1 MDRLTHLLSYL
12 LTYLLTHLLTYSL
25 IDYTSPYEDTDD
37 DGSCCCGWVTK
48 AHLETF
54 LYWAILCCVRR
65 RDARRNIKYSNYKPL
80 QKKRSNQQD
89 DDYDD
94 GPLTYSLTHLLIYLL
109 TYLLAYLQVMMMMM
123 LDQLTKTMKRANG
136 YEMCSI
142 SALSTSLRTS
152 YREAVCK
159 RVSLLFVFVILQ

>member
-94 GPLTYSLTHLLIYLL
+94 GPLTYSLTHSLTHLLTHSLTHSLIYLL
-109 TYLLAYLQVMMMMM
+109 THSLIYLLTHLLAYSTGDDDDDVGPA
-123 LDQLTKTMKRANG
+123 DKD
-136 YEMCSI
+136 YEKGQW
-142 SALSTSLRTS
+142 LRN
-152 YREAVCK
+152 
-159 RVSLLFVFVILQ
+159 VFNFGT

>member
-1 MDRLTHLLSYL
+1 MDRLTHLLTHL
-12 LTYLLTHLLTYSL
+12 LAYLLTYSL
-25 IDYTSPYEDTDD
+25 IDYASPYEDNDD

-80 QKKRSNQQD
+80 QKKRNNQQD

-94 GPLTYSLTHLLIYLL
+94 GPLTYSLTHSL
-109 TYLLAYLQVMMMMM
+109 TYLFTCLLTLQVMMMM